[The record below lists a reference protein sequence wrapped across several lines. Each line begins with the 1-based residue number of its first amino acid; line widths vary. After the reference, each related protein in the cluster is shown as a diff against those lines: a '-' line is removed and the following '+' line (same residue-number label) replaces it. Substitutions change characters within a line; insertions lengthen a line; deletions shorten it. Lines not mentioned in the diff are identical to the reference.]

1 MPAGELAHRITARE
15 LAEWAA
21 FEQVTGPI
29 DPRDR
34 LDLAA
39 ARIAWVVAQALGV
52 RGLRL
57 EDLLPRWG
65 EEAAQTPEEM
75 IAIVRGIQRRQR
87 GRSE

>member
-1 MPAGELAHRITARE
+1 
-15 LAEWAA
+15 
-21 FEQVTGPI
+21 
-29 DPRDR
+29 
-34 LDLAA
+34 
-39 ARIAWVVAQALGV
+39 VAQALGA

-75 IAIVRGIQRRQR
+75 IAVVRELQRRHR